1 MEKGDVTLDKQILS
15 DYIDACELVKE
26 TEKDILRLNEKK
38 KTIIQEKVKGSMH
51 EFPYT
56 EQNFKIQGTAFS
68 VKDGDHLRHEE
79 TLLEQRKANAERI
92 KVQVEEWMLTIPA
105 RMQRI
110 IRYKYLEG
118 LTWEQVAGKI
128 GRKATADSVRMELKN
143 FLK

>member
-1 MEKGDVTLDKQILS
+1 MDKQILS

-26 TEKDILRLNEKK
+26 TEKDIMRLNQKK

-56 EQNFKIQGTAFS
+56 EQNFKIQGSAFS
-68 VKDGDHLRHEE
+68 AEDDDRLRREE
-79 TLLEQRKANAERI
+79 KLLEQRKANAERI

-110 IRYKYLEG
+110 VKMKYFKKK
-118 LTWEQVAGKI
+118 TWDEVAINLGKT
-128 GRKATADSVRMELKN
+128 ATADNIRKEFER
-143 FLK
+143 FLQKK